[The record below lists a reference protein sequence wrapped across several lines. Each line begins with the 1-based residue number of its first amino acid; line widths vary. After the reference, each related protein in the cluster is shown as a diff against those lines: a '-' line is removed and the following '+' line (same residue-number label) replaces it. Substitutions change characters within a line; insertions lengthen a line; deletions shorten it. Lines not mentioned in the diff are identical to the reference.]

1 MDDLKEKIYLLA
13 LDIIKSRKT
22 PFICEALRASYKEYT
37 GVKDRLNDEELKKL
51 FSEFFNFYDNK
62 YWYYSEEKSMLSV
75 GPHGIHRCWWPYEL
89 TEPRKR
95 ILELILSRGCR

>member
-13 LDIIKSRKT
+13 LDMIKDKKAN
-22 PFICEALRASYKEYT
+22 FICEALRASYKEYT

-62 YWYYSEEKSMLSV
+62 YWYYSEEKFILFIDYQDI
-75 GPHGIHRCWWPYEL
+75 HGCWWSPKAV
-89 TEPRKR
+89 EPRER